1 MKIKTGIDIIEVP
14 RIQEAIERHGN
25 LFLKR
30 IYSEEEIQY
39 CQDTGKMKYQH
50 YAARFA
56 AKEAVFKAI
65 SDLIDYSKEDIWKNI
80 VIKNEKGGKPF
91 VEFSGTLEFL
101 NVNKTQRKTE
111 KESKIETKTT
121 TELKLEQEK
130 EIEMKLENKR
140 GIEIKSEIEART
152 IKNKIEVESMDLSL
166 SHIKDYAIANFVM
179 LINE

>member
-1 MKIKTGIDIIEVP
+1 MKIKTGVDIIEVF
-14 RIQEAIERHGN
+14 RIQEAIERHGD

-30 IYSEEEIQY
+30 IYSEEEIQR

-65 SDLIDYSKEDIWKNI
+65 SDLIDYRKEDIWSNI

-91 VEFSGTLEFL
+91 VEFSGTLDFL
-101 NVNKTQRKTE
+101 NIDKTQRKT
-111 KESKIETKTT
+111 
-121 TELKLEQEK
+121 
-130 EIEMKLENKR
+130 
-140 GIEIKSEIEART
+140 EIKSEIEART
-152 IKNKIEVESMDLSL
+152 SKNKIEVESMDLSL